1 MSHRITLRLA
11 AVEGALLRVIGTAER
26 RGFRVLAC
34 DAVDTGADGYRVQL
48 DIDGSRDPQLLCRQ
62 LARLLDV
69 REVGQVTA
77 DTDAAG
83 ETRIGYG

>member
-34 DAVDTGADGYRVQL
+34 DAVDTGDDGYRVQ
-48 DIDGSRDPQLLCRQ
+48 IDVEGSRDPQLLCRQ
-62 LARLLDV
+62 LARLVDV
-69 REVGQVTA
+69 REVAPA
-77 DTDAAG
+77 DADAAG
-83 ETRIGYG
+83 ATRIGYG